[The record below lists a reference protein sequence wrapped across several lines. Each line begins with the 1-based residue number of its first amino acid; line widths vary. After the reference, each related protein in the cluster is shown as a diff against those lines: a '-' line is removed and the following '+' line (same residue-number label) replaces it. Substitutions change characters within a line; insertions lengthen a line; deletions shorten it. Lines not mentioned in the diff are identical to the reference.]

1 MRKIA
6 VITPISHL
14 EGIKDLL
21 LRNQESQD
29 QPNPNEIKLSF
40 NDQWF
45 LLTTMLSFIKYSKY
59 STKRKIRLMK
69 LFDILYLASTKG
81 SSIKFSKILW
91 MALLHVIL

>member
-1 MRKIA
+1 MGR
-6 VITPISHL
+6 
-14 EGIKDLL
+14 IKDLL
-21 LRNQESQD
+21 LKNQENQD

-81 SSIKFSKILW
+81 SSIKFSKII
-91 MALLHVIL
+91 ANTRK

>member
-1 MRKIA
+1 MGR
-6 VITPISHL
+6 
-14 EGIKDLL
+14 IKDLL

-45 LLTTMLSFIKYSKY
+45 LLTTMLGFIKHSKY

-81 SSIKFSKILW
+81 SSIKFSKII
-91 MALLHVIL
+91 AKSTK

>member
-1 MRKIA
+1 MGR
-6 VITPISHL
+6 
-14 EGIKDLL
+14 IKDLL

-45 LLTTMLSFIKYSKY
+45 LLTTMLSLIKYSKY

-81 SSIKFSKILW
+81 SSIKFSKII
-91 MALLHVIL
+91 ANTKK

>member
-1 MRKIA
+1 MGR
-6 VITPISHL
+6 
-14 EGIKDLL
+14 IKDLL
-21 LRNQESQD
+21 LKNQESQD

-45 LLTTMLSFIKYSKY
+45 LLTTMLGFIKHSKY

-81 SSIKFSKILW
+81 SSIKFSKII
-91 MALLHVIL
+91 AKSRK

>member
-1 MRKIA
+1 MGR
-6 VITPISHL
+6 
-14 EGIKDLL
+14 IKDLL

-29 QPNPNEIKLSF
+29 HPNPNEIKLSF

-81 SSIKFSKILW
+81 SSIKFSKII
-91 MALLHVIL
+91 ANTKK

>member
-1 MRKIA
+1 MGR
-6 VITPISHL
+6 
-14 EGIKDLL
+14 IKDLL
-21 LRNQESQD
+21 LRNQASQD

-45 LLTTMLSFIKYSKY
+45 LLTTMLGFIKHSKY

-81 SSIKFSKILW
+81 SSIKFSKII
-91 MALLHVIL
+91 AKSRK

>member
-1 MRKIA
+1 MGR
-6 VITPISHL
+6 
-14 EGIKDLL
+14 IKDLL
-21 LRNQESQD
+21 LRNQENQD

-81 SSIKFSKILW
+81 SSIKFSKMTVFLFD
-91 MALLHVIL
+91 LVIAFYEKKIIVL

>member
-1 MRKIA
+1 MGR
-6 VITPISHL
+6 
-14 EGIKDLL
+14 IKDLL

-81 SSIKFSKILW
+81 SSIKFRKMI
-91 MALLHVIL
+91 ANTKK